1 MDVFSDYLLKI
12 NNPEHRARTEEVL
25 EWVSATFKELEPRV
39 AWNQPM
45 FTDHGTLLLDFAAP
59 VSIFPFLQSRR
70 VWSTLLKKL
79 QSQAMNKPKCF
90 FELCGVRVL
99 IIHCSTELSP
109 LIAPQNQ
116 IVKPFGENN
125 YLRM

>member
-45 FTDHGTLLLDFAAP
+45 FTDHGTFIIGFRSSSKHLSVSAEPEGMEHFTEEIAKSGYEQTKMLFRIKWSEGVDYSLLH
-59 VSIFPFLQSRR
+59 R
-70 VWSTLLKKL
+70 
-79 QSQAMNKPKCF
+79 
-90 FELCGVRVL
+90 
-99 IIHCSTELSP
+99 IITFNRSAKSDCKTFWR
-109 LIAPQNQ
+109 
-116 IVKPFGENN
+116 K
-125 YLRM
+125 